1 MISVHLERYKILLV
15 ISLLLIL
22 VFNVLVT
29 ASAQPNILLIV
40 SEDNGPHLSCYGDQ
54 NIQTKALDRLA
65 AEGILF
71 TNGYTTQAGCSPA
84 RSSMLTGL
92 YPHQNG
98 QLGLA
103 THNYSMSGPI
113 PNVTN
118 HLKGAGYRT
127 GIIGKLHVNPE
138 SAFVFDFK
146 WDSSEY
152 SSFSH
157 RDVRKVAEVA
167 HDFMA
172 TDDQPFFLM
181 VNYPDAHVPF
191 IRQYRDI
198 PQKPLE
204 AEDISFS
211 QVGLETDNL
220 REHAADY
227 YNSLRRLDIGVELLL
242 EKLEDLSMTE
252 NTLVIYLSD
261 HGPQFS
267 RGKMTS
273 YELGVKIP
281 LVMKWPGKI
290 EKGQI
295 SDELISIVDLLPT
308 ILEATNLPIPEDLLG
323 QSLLSKGSD
332 PVRDYLVTEYNV
344 HYPHVYYPQRSIRDH
359 RYKIIVNYRHEK
371 ENPLF
376 QKYLDYGRDV
386 SMNDIKNAS
395 KQVQDIFNRFRH
407 PPHIEL
413 YDLKKDPY
421 ELNNL
426 SAKNRFKKV
435 KDKLLD
441 QLRIW
446 QVKTE
451 DPLMDSK
458 KLDLLSEEH
467 DRLTNQT
474 DNVWIVRDLNYKWK
488 YPNYLF
494 N

>member
-1 MISVHLERYKILLV
+1 MHLERYKILLV
-15 ISLLLIL
+15 ISLLFIW
-22 VFNVLVT
+22 VFNGLVT
-29 ASAQPNILLIV
+29 ASAQPNILWIV
-40 SEDNGPHLSCYGDQ
+40 SEDNGPHLSCYGDK
-54 NIQTKALDRLA
+54 NIQTEALDRLA

-103 THNYSMSGPI
+103 THNYSMYGAV
-113 PNVTN
+113 PNVTD
-118 HLKGAGYRT
+118 HLKRAGYRT

-138 SAFVFDFK
+138 SAFDFDFK
-146 WDSSEY
+146 WDSSAY
-152 SSFSH
+152 SSFNH
-157 RDVRKVAEVA
+157 RDVHKVAEVA
-167 HDFMA
+167 HEFM
-172 TDDQPFFLM
+172 TKEDRPFFLM

-191 IRQYRDI
+191 IRQYKDI

-211 QVGLETDNL
+211 HVGLETENL
-220 REHAADY
+220 LEHAADY
-227 YNSLRRLDIGVELLL
+227 YNSLRRLDVGVGLLL
-242 EKLEDLSMTE
+242 EKLEDLSMSE

-261 HGPQFS
+261 HGAQFS

-281 LVMKWPGKI
+281 LMMKWPGKI
-290 EKGQI
+290 SGGQV
-295 SDELISIVDLLPT
+295 SDKLVSIIDLLPT
-308 ILEATNLPIPEDLLG
+308 ILEAADLPLPENLPG
-323 QSLLSKGSD
+323 QSLLSGDSNSG
-332 PVRDYLVTEYNV
+332 REYLVTEYHV
-344 HYPHVYYPQRSIRDH
+344 HYPHVYYPQRSIRND
-359 RYKIIVNYRHEK
+359 RYKIIVNYRHDK

-386 SMNDIKNAS
+386 RMDDVKNAS

-407 PPHIEL
+407 PPHVEL
-413 YDLKKDPY
+413 YDLKNDPY
-421 ELNNL
+421 EVQNL
-426 SAKNRFKKV
+426 GTKKRFNKIKN
-435 KDKLLD
+435 KLLA
-441 QLRIW
+441 QLKNW

-451 DPLMDSK
+451 DPLLESE
-458 KLDLLSEEH
+458 KLKLLSEEH
-467 DRLTNQT
+467 DRLTSQS

-488 YPNYLF
+488 YPNYLL